1 MIDEKFCDDSFCVVP
16 SDVYLKSEVNLYR
29 HFVAWVIA
37 ELDRCTGLAKEHDN
51 HHYYKVFA
59 DYVRKHLEKL

>member
-1 MIDEKFCDDSFCVVP
+1 MSNEP
-16 SDVYLKSEVNLYR
+16 STIVYRRDFVRPGYLNAEVNLYR
-29 HFVAWVIA
+29 HFVAGVIA

>member
-1 MIDEKFCDDSFCVVP
+1 MPKIDME
-16 SDVYLKSEVNLYR
+16 SER
-29 HFVAWVIA
+29 
-37 ELDRCTGLAKEHDN
+37 ERLDRCTGLAKEHDN